1 MASPASDK
9 SDISK
14 SESSGGIKSMLPLIL
29 NIVLMPVI
37 AFLMTQFVLI
47 PKLTQTAANAAP
59 KAGDAAAATPAGE
72 GGDHGGGG
80 AHGAESS
87 GASGSHDSGGHGG
100 GGAKDSHGGSS
111 TSSSGAIHSAAV
123 TAMFKQPVT
132 VNVAGTMGSR
142 LMMAKIGLRGMNPKL
157 GDLVTAREEDLR
169 DAAANLLQTKTLM
182 DIERQGSRNT
192 IKSEL
197 KAAFH
202 KLLGPSAFSEVVL
215 PDLAVQ

>member
-9 SDISK
+9 SDASK
-14 SESSGGIKSMLPLIL
+14 SESSGGIKAMLPLIL

-47 PKLTQTAANAAP
+47 PKLTKTTANAVAKPGDTAASTA
-59 KAGDAAAATPAGE
+59 AGE

-80 AHGAESS
+80 HGAESA

-100 GGAKDSHGGSS
+100 GGSKDSHGGSS

-197 KAAFH
+197 KAAFL
-202 KLLGPSAFSEVVL
+202 KLLGPTAFSEVVL